1 LKIDSG
7 NSENKI
13 KQLELYNVLEQLIF
27 SISSSTPKQLHKIDF
42 SALSSGSYMLSI
54 TLEKGERLDRKVV
67 RY

>member
-42 SALSSGSYMLSI
+42 SALSTGSYMLSI